1 MSSATHGGQG
11 TQHTVLG
18 PMTWALPGQLL
29 SLGVVFWSGKPT
41 HLLFMEPAFFLALG
55 VALVNGKVGRWPR
68 LGRDLGTHHISWAAV
83 PE

>member
-1 MSSATHGGQG
+1 MGLAWPAAVAGSC
-11 TQHTVLG
+11 VLVREANTPIVYG
-18 PMTWALPGQLL
+18 A
-29 SLGVVFWSGKPT
+29 S
-41 HLLFMEPAFFLALG
+41 FFLALG